1 MTIAGAGM
9 SPRRIRTPD
18 RAEKTRQGGYMKI
31 KFCGAARMVTG
42 SCFHLTLNGRQIL
55 VDCGMK
61 QGKDSREA
69 NRAPFLFDPDQIET
83 LFLTHAHID
92 HSGLIPRLADK
103 GFSGNIIATTAT
115 ADLATVML
123 LDSAHI
129 QENDAK
135 WLTKKS
141 FRTGED
147 ITYEPLYT
155 VEDAQAAAALFD
167 GKSYGKTERLG
178 RDIRY
183 RFADAGHILG
193 SGSLELW
200 YQDGPVEKKIV
211 FSGDIGKKDSP
222 IIRDPET
229 IETADYV
236 VVESTYGNRNHKDMG
251 ESVSELAGAIND
263 TFKRGGNVVIPSFA
277 VGRTQDILY
286 ILNNLVKE
294 GRLKKTDVYVDS
306 PLAEAATK
314 IYLGHPEVYDEEARR
329 ALGEKQIKGMRV
341 RFTASVQESQKI
353 NARRSGVIII
363 AGSGMCEGGRVQHHL
378 KHNLWR
384 PESSVIFVGFQAEG
398 TLGREIV
405 EGAKKVSVLGETIA
419 VRARIYTINGF
430 SAHADR
436 TELLGWLGAFANRPE
451 VFVVHGEE
459 EVALEFAEAIRSERG
474 LTTHVPVLGQEFDI

>member
-1 MTIAGAGM
+1 
-9 SPRRIRTPD
+9 
-18 RAEKTRQGGYMKI
+18 MKI

-42 SCFHLTLNGRQIL
+42 SCYHLTINGRQIL

-61 QGKDSREA
+61 QGKNSREA
-69 NRAPFLFDPDQIET
+69 NLAPFLFDPAQIET

-92 HSGLIPRLADK
+92 HSGLIPRLVDK
-103 GFSGNIIATTAT
+103 GLSGNIITTAAT
-115 ADLATVML
+115 ADLATIML

-129 QENDAK
+129 QESDAN

-147 ITYEPLYT
+147 ITYEPLYK
-155 VEDAQAAAALFD
+155 VEDAQAAARLFD
-167 GKSYGKTERLG
+167 RKSYGKTERLG
-178 RDIRY
+178 SDIRY
-183 RFADAGHILG
+183 CFADAGHILG

-200 YQDGPVEKKIV
+200 YKDSPAEKKLV
-211 FSGDIGKKDSP
+211 FSGDIGKKESP

-229 IETADYV
+229 IETSDYV
-236 VVESTYGNRNHKDMG
+236 VIESTYGDRNHKDLDT
-251 ESVSELAGAIND
+251 SVSELADAVKD
-263 TFKRGGNVVIPSFA
+263 TFRRGGNVVIPSFA

-286 ILNNLVKE
+286 FLNNLVRE
-294 GRLKKTDVYVDS
+294 GRLKPADVYVDS
-306 PLAEAATK
+306 PLAEAATQV
-314 IYLGHPEVYDEEARR
+314 YLDHPEVYDEDARR
-329 ALGEKQIKGMRV
+329 ALGEKQKRGMRV
-341 RFTASVQESQKI
+341 RFTTSVKESQKI
-353 NARRSGVIII
+353 NTRRSGIIII

-384 PESSVIFVGFQAEG
+384 PESSVVFVGFQAEG

-405 EGAKKVSVLGETIA
+405 QGAKKVSVLGEPIA

-436 TELLGWLGAFANRPE
+436 RELLGWLGAFTNNPE

-459 EVALEFAEAIRSERG
+459 AVALGFAEAIRTERG
-474 LTTHVPVLGQEFDI
+474 LVAHVPEPGQEFDI